1 MRLTVIQRG
10 PRVGRRNFQTPWTI
24 DSLFRIVGPVDLGAP
39 TSVPNTSTP
48 GRVVEAVPSSR
59 TWEANRQIST
69 TNGYLEGLRLWRA
82 LQRTARRTDSESR
95 MGSTEERTNR
105 NQLKTLQHVIATK
118 GESTS
123 KASLYFKRYLFAK
136 EIRQAT
142 KCTASSFI
150 LRSRGE
156 GLLALTVSLPVIG
169 PRQTTLPV
177 AYPAFSWVVHDK

>member
-1 MRLTVIQRG
+1 MAGTAENG
-10 PRVGRRNFQTPWTI
+10 
-24 DSLFRIVGPVDLGAP
+24 
-39 TSVPNTSTP
+39 
-48 GRVVEAVPSSR
+48 
-59 TWEANRQIST
+59 EANRL
-69 TNGYLEGLRLWRA
+69 GVEDGEY
-82 LQRTARRTDSESR
+82 RRE
-95 MGSTEERTNR
+95 TNR
-105 NQLKTLQHVIATK
+105 NQLKTLQHVIAAED
-118 GESTS
+118 ESTS